1 MLFLGIAKNTGEFN
15 FMELDENEY
24 IGEEVSALY
33 DQKYNIL
40 MLQRNRNSLSPS
52 GIEKYF
58 SSVLGSGDI
67 IELVPIPFPDELKEI
82 KQNQIFRKLSIGF
95 SPTNIDD
102 EILNNANKSLV
113 QIIKGSRSLGAIKV
127 SVTLSLGNSKKEK
140 SLKQDEILELKN
152 LQNYDG
158 FNKIQVSKRE
168 DEDREIETVDLLLG
182 KLNDSIT
189 MEVSRTNPVKY
200 ERVITEMQNLYN
212 AKNKLIKKLFGEE

>member
-1 MLFLGIAKNTGEFN
+1 MLSLGIAKNTGEFN

-58 SSVLGSGDI
+58 SGVLANGDI
-67 IELVPIPFPDELKEI
+67 IELVPIPAPDELKEI
-82 KQNQIFRKLSIGF
+82 KENQIFRKLSIGF

-127 SVTLSLGNSKKEK
+127 SVILSLGNSKKEK
-140 SLKQDEILELKN
+140 SLKQEEILELKN

-158 FNKIQVSKRE
+158 FNKIQVSRRE
-168 DEDREIETVDLLLG
+168 DEDREVETVDLLLG

-200 ERVITEMQNLYN
+200 ERLITEMQNLYN
-212 AKNKLIKKLFGEE
+212 AKNKLIKKIFGEE